1 MVLSSKTQ
9 DATYYSLDSARVAE
23 PGGSIA
29 IRQAARLPSSMQT
42 RVVAEGI
49 RILVATTLAL
59 TLVPPGSTETVW
71 SHNRTFAQRPT
82 PESEEAWNSI
92 IPDSTNKHAIV
103 VSYHSA
109 IEEANL
115 AKGEGAA
122 VANDG
127 DPEDPHDDYI
137 HHTGTRMTLSHIQH
151 CFDYLRQTLMC
162 AADTNLEVLDPVT
175 HVTSG
180 WGQPKQC
187 RDYRSVVAWAEKW
200 ANSSDTGILT

>member
-1 MVLSSKTQ
+1 MCLPNGFSTCHYSPCAGQDPRQTNSK
-9 DATYYSLDSARVAE
+9 
-23 PGGSIA
+23 G
-29 IRQAARLPSSMQT
+29 
-42 RVVAEGI
+42 
-49 RILVATTLAL
+49 
-59 TLVPPGSTETVW
+59 
-71 SHNRTFAQRPT
+71 
-82 PESEEAWNSI
+82 
-92 IPDSTNKHAIV
+92 STNKHAIV

-115 AKGEGAA
+115 TKGEGAA
-122 VANDG
+122 VADDG
-127 DPEDPHDDYI
+127 DPEDPPDDYI

>member
-1 MVLSSKTQ
+1 M
-9 DATYYSLDSARVAE
+9 
-23 PGGSIA
+23 
-29 IRQAARLPSSMQT
+29 
-42 RVVAEGI
+42 
-49 RILVATTLAL
+49 
-59 TLVPPGSTETVW
+59 
-71 SHNRTFAQRPT
+71 
-82 PESEEAWNSI
+82 
-92 IPDSTNKHAIV
+92 

-115 AKGEGAA
+115 TKGEGAA
-122 VANDG
+122 VADDG
-127 DPEDPHDDYI
+127 DPEDPPDDYI

>member
-1 MVLSSKTQ
+1 MTKPSAPWLHHDRLVTQPYILSTPNPGVGGGVELHYSSK
-9 DATYYSLDSARVAE
+9 
-23 PGGSIA
+23 G
-29 IRQAARLPSSMQT
+29 
-42 RVVAEGI
+42 
-49 RILVATTLAL
+49 
-59 TLVPPGSTETVW
+59 
-71 SHNRTFAQRPT
+71 
-82 PESEEAWNSI
+82 
-92 IPDSTNKHAIV
+92 STNKHAIV

-115 AKGEGAA
+115 TKGEGAA
-122 VANDG
+122 VADDG
-127 DPEDPHDDYI
+127 DPEDPPDDYI